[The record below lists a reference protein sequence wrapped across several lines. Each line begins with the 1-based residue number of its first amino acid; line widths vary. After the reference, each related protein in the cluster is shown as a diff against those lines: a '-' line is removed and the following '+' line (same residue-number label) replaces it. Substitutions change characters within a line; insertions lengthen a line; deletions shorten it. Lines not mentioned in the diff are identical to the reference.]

1 MIILL
6 SNLKKAQKIG
16 IAILVPTLLIALFYY
31 NDDYSVIYGSLTGA
45 GAGLLLWSKDP
56 KENKK

>member
-1 MIILL
+1 MIKLL

-16 IAILVPTLLIALFYY
+16 IAILVPTIILLIFFEEE
-31 NDDYSVIYGSLTGA
+31 YGTILGLLAGTGT
-45 GAGLLLWSKDP
+45 GLLLWSKDP